1 MSSPSVLP
9 SLEDKVAFLSRAD
22 AYPEGVSTVEPL
34 ETHMSWVFLT
44 EDRVY
49 KLKKP
54 MKRALIDFRHADARH
69 DNCHEE
75 VRLNRRLGGDTY
87 LGVESLRLGP
97 EGRLRLG
104 GTGLAV
110 DWLVVMQRLP
120 ESAML
125 KSRIEAGTLDERALQ
140 RAAAMLSGFYRCARV
155 IQLTAGQ
162 YRARLE
168 EAVESNHEAL
178 SEYALPTAQLRR
190 LTDHQK
196 NLLRSR
202 PALFDCRAEQ
212 GMIVEAHGDLRPE
225 HVCLTEPPVVIDC
238 LEFNRDL
245 RIQDRVDE
253 LAFLAMECERLGARL
268 GDVLFDQY
276 TRDTDDTPPVALVAF
291 YKSYRAMVRAKLCAW
306 HLDDDPEQRR
316 GQWLERAQRY
326 LDLAEGY
333 SVQFNG

>member
-1 MSSPSVLP
+1 
-9 SLEDKVAFLSRAD
+9 
-22 AYPEGVSTVEPL
+22 
-34 ETHMSWVFLT
+34 MSWVFLT

-75 VRLNRRLGGDTY
+75 VRLNRRLGGDIY
-87 LGVESLRLGP
+87 LGVESLRLGA
-97 EGRLRLG
+97 EGRLSLG

-110 DWLVVMQRLP
+110 DWLVVMKRLP

-125 KSRIEAGTLDERALQ
+125 KARIEAGTLEEQALQ
-140 RAAAMLSGFYRCARV
+140 RAAAVLSGFYRRARV
-155 IQLTAGQ
+155 IHLTAEQ
-162 YRARLE
+162 YRARLYKE
-168 EAVESNHEAL
+168 VQSNQEAL
-178 SEYALPTAQLRR
+178 SEYDLPNEQLQR
-190 LTDHQK
+190 LTERQQAT
-196 NLLRSR
+196 LRSR

-225 HVCLTEPPVVIDC
+225 HVCLIEPPVVIDC

-253 LAFLAMECERLGARL
+253 LAFLAMECERLVSQRDGSATNSEGVGVRV
-268 GDVLFDQY
+268 GDALFDEY
-276 TRDTDDTPPVALVAF
+276 TRETGDTPPVALVAF

-306 HLDDDPEQRR
+306 HLDDDPQQQRGR
-316 GQWLERAQRY
+316 WLEKAQRY

-333 SVQFNG
+333 SVQFSG